1 MEQGHPQLP
10 DDTMQKEVLFPH
22 PEQGTLQRQSEAQ
35 EADTGFCL
43 HQLKQHPAARP
54 GQVQSELGRIPLVLL
69 ASRSQLTGDA
79 RWQASWSVL
88 SYDSGK

>member
-1 MEQGHPQLP
+1 MEQGHPQLTE
-10 DDTMQKEVLFPH
+10 DTRQKEMLLPH
-22 PEQGTLQRQSEAQ
+22 PEQ

-54 GQVQSELGRIPLVLL
+54 GEVQRELGRIPLVLL
-69 ASRSQLTGDA
+69 DSRSQLTGDA